1 MKTAYEL
8 LLDAPDAQ
16 VKRCQ
21 LAWKA
26 IAAGDWQDAAHFLR
40 NAAGEEG
47 ATPWAAEA
55 RALADACQGKANPNF
70 DLNTLRRATDKYLEF
85 RRAEY
90 NHNGAIHQVALYFRD
105 ELGLNLVDATQ
116 LARDAAE
123 DA

>member
-40 NAAGEEG
+40 NAADEEG
-47 ATPWAAEA
+47 ATPWSAEA
-55 RALADACQGKANPNF
+55 RSLADARMKQVNPYQ
-70 DLNTLRRATDKYLEF
+70 LVATN
-85 RRAEY
+85 A
-90 NHNGAIHQVALYFRD
+90 
-105 ELGLNLVDATQ
+105 ATAK
-116 LARDAAE
+116 LWNS
-123 DA
+123 